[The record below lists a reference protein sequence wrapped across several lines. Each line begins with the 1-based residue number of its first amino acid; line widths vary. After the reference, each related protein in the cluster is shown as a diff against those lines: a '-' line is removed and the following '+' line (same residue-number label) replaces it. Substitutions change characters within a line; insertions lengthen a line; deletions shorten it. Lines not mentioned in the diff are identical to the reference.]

1 MNHTRALT
9 HTTNRNSFTT
19 NLNLNSN
26 FLLPSIS
33 SHNRLRS
40 LSTCL
45 QRTIQLRSHHLHT
58 ILNTVNRNLH
68 TNHTCRSNQH
78 TVRSHIQNLRS
89 RNRSLLTITI
99 PFCTSTCIGNTTVT
113 DHHLRRRM
121 IINNILIPFNRRS
134 LHHIGS
140 KSPRSHTWHLTV
152 NHSHIRSAL
161 ILNLSRSSR
170 CLKSLSRR
178 NAALY
183 NLHDSIILSNSL
195 HFFQTA
201 TGPLRS
207 RPPVTGKVS
216 SGNYLVLNAFAGTVV
231 TLSAQEF
238 ALWKKS
244 SLSERS
250 EFELFFHAFSK
261 FLNT

>member
-1 MNHTRALT
+1 MDHTGTLT
-9 HTTNRNSFTT
+9 HTTNSNRLTANF
-19 NLNLNSN
+19 NLNSN
-26 FLLPSIS
+26 LFLLGIS
-33 SHNRLRS
+33 SHDRLCR
-40 LSTCL
+40 LSTSL
-45 QRTIQLRSHHLHT
+45 QRTIQLRRHHLHT
-58 ILNTVNRNLH
+58 ILNTVNGNLH

-78 TVRSHIQNLRS
+78 TVSSHPKNLS
-89 RNRSLLTITI
+89 SCICSLLTITI

-183 NLHDSIILSNSL
+183 NLHKTSILSI
-195 HFFQTA
+195 Q
-201 TGPLRS
+201 
-207 RPPVTGKVS
+207 
-216 SGNYLVLNAFAGTVV
+216 
-231 TLSAQEF
+231 
-238 ALWKKS
+238 
-244 SLSERS
+244 
-250 EFELFFHAFSK
+250 
-261 FLNT
+261 

>member
-1 MNHTRALT
+1 MDHTGTLA
-9 HTTNRNSFTT
+9 HTTNSNRLTANF
-19 NLNLNSN
+19 NLNSN
-26 FLLPSIS
+26 LFLLSIR

-45 QRTIQLRSHHLHT
+45 QRTIQLRCHHLHT

-68 TNHTCRSNQH
+68 ANHTCRSNQH
-78 TVRSHIQNLRS
+78 TVSSHPKNLSS
-89 RNRSLLTITI
+89 RICSLLTITI
-99 PFCTSTCIGNTTVT
+99 TFSTSTCIGNTTVT

-183 NLHDSIILSNSL
+183 NLHKTSILSIYIKTIKTVSFIILYLIFILHLTHHQYHNISL
-195 HFFQTA
+195 ILCA
-201 TGPLRS
+201 TSQRLPQIPCAVTSVRHPHLF
-207 RPPVTGKVS
+207 RPEK
-216 SGNYLVLNAFAGTVV
+216 
-231 TLSAQEF
+231 SAPEIIWF
-238 ALWKKS
+238 
-244 SLSERS
+244 
-250 EFELFFHAFSK
+250 
-261 FLNT
+261 

>member
-1 MNHTRALT
+1 MDHTGTLT
-9 HTTNRNSFTT
+9 HTTNSNRLTA

-26 FLLPSIS
+26 FLLLGIS
-33 SHNRLRS
+33 SHNRFRS
-40 LSTCL
+40 LSTSL
-45 QRTIQLRSHHLHT
+45 QRTIQLRRHHLHT
-58 ILNTVNRNLH
+58 IFNTVNGNLH

-78 TVRSHIQNLRS
+78 TISSHPKNLSS
-89 RNRSLLTITI
+89 RICSLLTITI
-99 PFCTSTCIGNTTVT
+99 TFCTSTCIGNTTVT
-113 DHHLRRRM
+113 DHHLCRRM

-134 LHHIGS
+134 LHYIGS
-140 KSPRSHTWHLTV
+140 KSPRSHTRHLTV

-161 ILNLSRSSR
+161 ILNLSRSRS

-178 NAALY
+178 NAAIY
-183 NLHDSIILSNSL
+183 NLHNQILL
-195 HFFQTA
+195 TYPQLPQTA
-201 TGPLRS
+201 AGPLRS
-207 RPPVTGKVS
+207 RHPVTGKVS
-216 SGNYLVLNAFAGTVV
+216 SGNYLFLNAFAGTVV